1 MTQYFKRDIDFDV
14 KRENETV
21 DGRTYGFLNAK
32 GSNTPMPKVQKR
44 IQSTTLLEKLKSIRV
59 SEDSKQQSIPQ
70 DESSMDSVQS
80 SRMSFEMKRKLFDE
94 AEFTITRGQKLSDLM
109 HAADTEFNFRS
120 YETGKKTIAEIEAYC
135 RTINIKFA
143 K

>member
-14 KRENETV
+14 NRETEMV

-32 GSNTPMPKVQKR
+32 GSNTPMPTAQKTVR
-44 IQSTTLLEKLKSIRV
+44 STTLLEKLKSIRA
-59 SEDSKQQSIPQ
+59 SEDSEQQSIPQ
-70 DESSMDSVQS
+70 DKSSTDSVQS
-80 SRMSFEMKRKLFDE
+80 IGMSFEMKRKLFDE

-109 HAADTEFNFRS
+109 HATDTEFNFRS